1 MYCISVDVLVS
12 VYMLPS
18 QCHLRF
24 YLQRIRVGFMCTVFM
39 VVIPFVPR
47 LNTNDDIQTL
57 ECRNEECLLNC
68 VRHSNMELHISWIAL
83 QLSVRFIKMSVNMRT
98 LFRWYSVVHVP
109 VRE

>member
-1 MYCISVDVLVS
+1 MPFTFPVVEDAGAAFV
-12 VYMLPS
+12 
-18 QCHLRF
+18 
-24 YLQRIRVGFMCTVFM
+24 

-68 VRHSNMELHISWIAL
+68 IKHWNMELQISAIAL
-83 QLSVRFIKMSVNMRT
+83 QQSVRVIKMSVNMRT
-98 LFRWYSVVHVP
+98 LFMWYSAVHVP